1 MNPSEFNRSQ
11 RLFIELGTALQLSPD
26 DPERAVSGE
35 LIGMQVGKY
44 LIVQLS
50 RDNWERSGLK
60 SGEHLAAKYI
70 LSNDVYGFKAHII
83 RTIQNP
89 DYLIFLEY
97 PEDVKSCN
105 IRSEKRV
112 ECFLPTRI
120 FLDNQELSGII
131 VNINK
136 SGCLAQVDGC
146 PELDC
151 CRTTPVTIQLPY
163 GQFDNLSLSGEVRT
177 SACEGDQSRFG
188 ISFDELDAFSKK
200 VLATLVPALNF

>member
-11 RLFIELGTALQLSPD
+11 RLFIELGTSLQLDPD

-50 RDNWERSGLK
+50 HDNWDK
-60 SGEHLAAKYI
+60 SRFGAGEPLAAKYI

-83 RTIQNP
+83 RTIRNP

-112 ECFLPTRI
+112 ECFLPTRMI
-120 FLDNQELSGII
+120 VDDQELSGII
-131 VNINK
+131 VNIHKN
-136 SGCLAQVDGC
+136 GCLAQVDAC

-151 CRTTPVTIQLPY
+151 CRTTPVTIRLPY
-163 GQFDNLSLSGEVRT
+163 GQFDNLTLSGEVRT
-177 SACEGDQSRFG
+177 TTCKEGQSSFG
-188 ISFDELDAFSKK
+188 IAFDDLDGFSKK
-200 VLATLVPALNF
+200 YSPPLCRP